1 MLFDIMAISFQ
12 GNSQA
17 DKFRKLEF
25 WAGRNPFTPTQS
37 ICPCSGAELFV
48 RRNVYASLRQLWNCF
63 SLEMFA
69 NFQKLKS
76 VKIIS

>member
-1 MLFDIMAISFQ
+1 MYVTRLEMLFDIMAISFQ

-48 RRNVYASLRQLWNCF
+48 RRNVYASLRQL
-63 SLEMFA
+63 
-69 NFQKLKS
+69 
-76 VKIIS
+76 